1 VKQTDK
7 EMKAL
12 DYVTDKSVS
21 NARIRKKKRR
31 RMLVKRKPM
40 MRNNKNSMSKSADK
54 ISKMLLINRMMFVP
68 I

>member
-21 NARIRKKKRR
+21 NARIRKKKKW

-40 MRNNKNSMSKSADK
+40 MRINKNSMSKSADK
-54 ISKMLLINRMMFVP
+54 MSKMLIMNRMIFVP
-68 I
+68 K